1 MFGTG
6 LIKGLVITGKEF
18 FTKKVTVEYPDEIYP
33 LPDRYHGKFSFN
45 QESCIS
51 CGMCVRA
58 CPNKVIT
65 LESETVARKKRLLN
79 YQMDIKYC
87 LFCGFCVE
95 ACPTKALGF
104 LKDFELSQ
112 YQWGKLPMVFV
123 DQPPLSPEEKERL
136 EEEAKRVMEAK
147 KAAQAAKAQQSADN
161 KAATTD
167 GPGKEG

>member
-6 LIKGLVITGKEF
+6 LIKGLLITGKELL
-18 FTKKVTVEYPDEIYP
+18 TKKVTVQYPDEIYP
-33 LPDRYHGKFSFN
+33 LPDRFHGKFSFS
-45 QESCIS
+45 EEDCIS

-58 CPNKVIT
+58 CPNRVIS
-65 LESETVARKKRLLN
+65 LESETVARKKRLLK

-112 YQWGKLPMVFV
+112 YKWEKLPITFV
-123 DQPPLSPEEKERL
+123 DKLPLPAEEKERL
-136 EEEAKRVMEAK
+136 EEEARKALAAK
-147 KAAQAAKAQQSADN
+147 KAAQAQQAAD
-161 KAATTD
+161 KAADVAKTQ
-167 GPGKEG
+167 GKEG